1 MQAALGYAQGA
12 QIGIREGRAGS
23 TSAGGV
29 LGMWVEQTLSCLP
42 GRHLGS
48 GPRHTGSMESRAAQQ
63 HLGQAPSPTDLNIH
77 AWKEGGRGIL

>member
-1 MQAALGYAQGA
+1 
-12 QIGIREGRAGS
+12 
-23 TSAGGV
+23 
-29 LGMWVEQTLSCLP
+29 MWVEQTLSCLP

-63 HLGQAPSPTDLNIH
+63 HLGQAPSPPDLHIH